1 MCFQVLLAGKNMKL
15 IENKKEV
22 SLKGLSLLAKDLRG
36 LFKKPQGLLLSG
48 SLGTGKTTFTQ
59 VLLTQIIS
67 GEGQGLAQPVSPPPA
82 KRETVCGSV
91 LRSWPFGRVHP
102 QTVSPPTRGV
112 FTQKEEQGL
121 AQRSNQRTHPQTV
134 SPPPAKRETVCGSVL
149 RSWPFGRVHPQTVS
163 PQTLGSPAFSIQHVY
178 GSDYGDIH
186 HLDLYRLKDSED
198 LESTGFWDIFADGEK
213 TYLVIIEWADRLNLD
228 CLPLAWNYIK
238 LRFLFG
244 KNQGTRNIEIW
255 R

>member
-67 GEGQGLAQPVSPPPA
+67 GEG
-82 KRETVCGSV
+82 
-91 LRSWPFGRVHP
+91 
-102 QTVSPPTRGV
+102 
-112 FTQKEEQGL
+112 QGL

>member
-67 GEGQGLAQPVSPPPA
+67 GEGQGLAQ
-82 KRETVCGSV
+82 
-91 LRSWPFGRVHP
+91 
-102 QTVSPPTRGV
+102 
-112 FTQKEEQGL
+112 
-121 AQRSNQRTHPQTV
+121 RSNQRT
-134 SPPPAKRETVCGSVL
+134 
-149 RSWPFGRVHPQTVS
+149 HPQTVS